1 MLCSF
6 SVHVG
11 CSWFAER
18 GIPPPTIKYK
28 FLSFFLPVLR
38 TTGLNERR
46 ISMKSLPKKPN
57 LEFLKKQA
65 KELRTLHRQ
74 RDPSCCSLI
83 RQLDTSLS
91 KKSDS
96 EIMDQYFS
104 INDAQRIIAREY
116 GYSSWATLKQFIQS
130 LGSKLYNSVNDKKS
144 YHKVITDSYDERSKD
159 YDNSEWHRGLALQ
172 TVDYVPPKVGHEVLD
187 IATGTG
193 TIAFH
198 TADIVGPGG
207 SVTGIDI
214 SRGMLAKCNEKL
226 SNTNVHNLKFKYA
239 DAENLKY
246 KPDTFDRIYCSSA
259 FFWMSNPQATLRH
272 WIELLKPDGI
282 LGLNAFTEDSFIW
295 GGGAR
300 KALGNY
306 GIDFNCN
313 VASGSV
319 EKCRQLLFLA
329 GYENIQI
336 HEEKYGRYIK
346 LENERPTLL
355 TEEDYSPGQ
364 YPHPLTGVSKE
375 ILQKAQLDFEADVK
389 KHMTDEGV
397 WHDMTMYYVYGK
409 KES

>member
-1 MLCSF
+1 
-6 SVHVG
+6 
-11 CSWFAER
+11 
-18 GIPPPTIKYK
+18 
-28 FLSFFLPVLR
+28 
-38 TTGLNERR
+38 
-46 ISMKSLPKKPN
+46 MKSLPKKPN

-65 KELRTLHRQ
+65 KALRTLHRQ
-74 RDPSCCSLI
+74 QDPSCCSLI
-83 RQLDTSLS
+83 RQLDTSFS
-91 KKSDS
+91 NKSDS
-96 EIMDQYFS
+96 EILDQHFS

-116 GYSSWATLKQFIQS
+116 GYSSWATLKQYIQS
-130 LGSKLYNSVNDKKS
+130 LGSKLYNSVNDKNA
-144 YHKVITDSYDERSKD
+144 YHKVITNSYDVRSKD

-198 TADIVGPGG
+198 AADIVGPDG
-207 SVTGIDI
+207 SVTAIDI
-214 SRGMLAKCNEKL
+214 SKGMLAKCKEKL
-226 SNTNVHNLKFKYA
+226 ADSHFQNLRFEYA

-246 KPDTFDRIYCSSA
+246 KADSFDRIYCSSA
-259 FFWMSNPQATLRH
+259 FFWMSHPLAALRH
-272 WIELLKPDGI
+272 WIELLKPGGI
-282 LGLNAFTEDSFIW
+282 LGLNAFTENSFIW

-300 KALGNY
+300 KALGKY
-306 GIDFNCN
+306 GIDFYCN

-319 EKCRQLLFLA
+319 EKCRQLLTLA

-336 HEEKYGRYIK
+336 HEVKSGRYLDLGDK
-346 LENERPTLL
+346 KPTVL

-364 YPHPLTGVSKE
+364 YPHPLTGVPKE

-409 KES
+409 KEA